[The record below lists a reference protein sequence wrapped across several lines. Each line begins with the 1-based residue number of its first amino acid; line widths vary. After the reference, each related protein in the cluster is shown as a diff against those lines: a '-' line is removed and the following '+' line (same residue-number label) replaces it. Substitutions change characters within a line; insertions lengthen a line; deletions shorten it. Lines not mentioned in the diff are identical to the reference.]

1 MKRLILVSAMILG
14 LAATG
19 ALASQ
24 NKNAKPPSKSAAS
37 SNTGGTMSGG
47 KSTGRHHRRHH
58 RRHHHKGTASTGN
71 MSATPKTPKTTKN
84 KNSK

>member
-24 NKNAKPPSKSAAS
+24 NKNSKPASKPVNLPKPDPALIGWTGKGIPNPDIKKGS
-37 SNTGGTMSGG
+37 SN
-47 KSTGRHHRRHH
+47 
-58 RRHHHKGTASTGN
+58 
-71 MSATPKTPKTTKN
+71 
-84 KNSK
+84 